1 MCREVSVA
9 PLGVDTMYVRVYVY
23 VYFIEVKWM
32 AVTNNVRVRYD
43 RGVLSLGLL
52 VELSVARI
60 KVESRKIWHC
70 YIYQQSTYP

>member
-60 KVESRKIWHC
+60 KVESRKIWHI